1 MVEALDGPGQLS
13 GSPVPAAAA
22 AVASGPGPW
31 PRQLTRVDLHGRVA
45 GVTDQHLLEGGERGS
60 RRVVL
65 PCLLESH
72 FCSIPPMAATPIKAG
87 FQERTL

>member
-1 MVEALDGPGQLS
+1 MGQASSPGVLYRLRGRRRPVAQGRGP
-13 GSPVPAAAA
+13 
-22 AVASGPGPW
+22 
-31 PRQLTRVDLHGRVA
+31 RVDLHGRVA

-87 FQERTL
+87 VQEQTL